1 MAGGSDGVDDDE
13 DAPILMLDETHRR
26 DVCARAGNNN
36 IVIADE
42 KEMYAYTGDGAEQL
56 QGMRVPV
63 RG

>member
-1 MAGGSDGVDDDE
+1 MAGGGDGVDDEE
-13 DAPILMLDETHRR
+13 DAPILMLDETHRC

-42 KEMYAYTGDGAEQL
+42 KEMYTGDGAEQL

>member
-1 MAGGSDGVDDDE
+1 
-13 DAPILMLDETHRR
+13 MLDETHRC
-26 DVCARAGNNN
+26 DVFARAGNNN

-42 KEMYAYTGDGAEQL
+42 KGMYAYTGDGAEQL

>member
-1 MAGGSDGVDDDE
+1 
-13 DAPILMLDETHRR
+13 MLDETHRC

-42 KEMYAYTGDGAEQL
+42 KEMYTGDGAEQL
-56 QGMRVPV
+56 QGMGVPV